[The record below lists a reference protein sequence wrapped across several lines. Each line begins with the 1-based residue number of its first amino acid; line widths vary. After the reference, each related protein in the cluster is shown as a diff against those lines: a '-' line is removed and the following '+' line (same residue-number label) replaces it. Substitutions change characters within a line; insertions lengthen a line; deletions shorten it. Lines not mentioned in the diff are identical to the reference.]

1 MSRQPSYVFVK
12 ENTACKCD
20 FPSTNERTSKS
31 SRNPIDLHA
40 PIFRGRLEAAS
51 WGLLLPTTRK
61 VCVRCLLTFSLVN
74 VLQVNNQLTFTCVC
88 VVGSHFSVDSA
99 NPTSDLLP
107 ALVAAHN
114 N

>member
-1 MSRQPSYVFVK
+1 
-12 ENTACKCD
+12 
-20 FPSTNERTSKS
+20 
-31 SRNPIDLHA
+31 DLHA

-114 N
+114 NPTQATSLAASIVNGAETPGEASHSAALSPGRR